1 MAEPKIADLLASG
14 QNVLVQ
20 AYKRGVKDGIAWA
33 REKLL
38 NSLAD
43 PDEGDEAIEAAGTV
57 SMESP
62 SIAKAPADVLPRG
75 TVRPIVRQVLTEH
88 PGSTIAD
95 AQRFV
100 ARIDSRISPL
110 SVGNELRRN
119 KDKLY
124 RKRAR
129 RWYLIKEAE
138 NETAGNALRA
148 TPAASPNLN
157 QGDPY
162 ETAPLAA
169 SASE

>member
-38 NSLAD
+38 SSLAD
-43 PDEGDEAIEAAGTV
+43 PDEGEAIEGAGTV

-62 SIAKAPADVLPRG
+62 SVAKAPADVLPRG

-100 ARIDSRISPL
+100 SRIDSRISPL

-148 TPAASPNLN
+148 APAASPNLN
-157 QGDPY
+157 QGDFY
-162 ETAPLAA
+162 EAVPLAA
-169 SASE
+169 SPSG